1 MVLTRVA
8 HVEIASVHIVGY
20 RSDERFDASAGASP
34 TLSGYM
40 TDILLFGATGHTGR
54 LTAQALAERGA
65 SFGVAGRD
73 MSALADVAGATGA
86 HSVRCADAA
95 DPSSLDRALR
105 GIRVLISCAGP
116 FVDMGRAAAEAAL
129 QAGVNYLDSS
139 GEPAWV
145 ARLLGCDAAARNGGI
160 AMAPA
165 MGWDEVP
172 GDVAATLAL
181 SPPAGSGKSMEPADL
196 TITYAL
202 PSQASTGTLRSA
214 VRIMGAPGVWM
225 RAGQPVQMRA
235 GQAHRWAPMPP
246 PLGVRSSL
254 AWPLAE
260 GHLAPLHLP
269 LASLRTFVTAGAL
282 ARTGMRALRPALP
295 LLAQPRRADAVA
307 ALLRRVGVPSPVPN
321 GGKWSI
327 LAEGS
332 SQEGRR
338 LVVMMGV
345 DPYGLTAS
353 MLATGAQVM
362 AQPDYGVTGVVAPV
376 QAMGL
381 GRLRAELAHLE
392 VATHILELPGHE
404 AAMGTGAD
412 AEGRT

>member
-1 MVLTRVA
+1 
-8 HVEIASVHIVGY
+8 
-20 RSDERFDASAGASP
+20 
-34 TLSGYM
+34 M

-54 LTAQALAERGA
+54 LTARALADRGA

-73 MSALADVAGATGA
+73 MTALADVAGATGA
-86 HSVRCADAA
+86 QSVRCVDAA
-95 DPSSLDRALR
+95 DPGSLVRTLGDVK
-105 GIRVLISCAGP
+105 VLISCAGP
-116 FVDMGRAAAEAAL
+116 FMDMGRAAAEAAL
-129 QAGVNYLDSS
+129 RAGVHYLDSS

-145 ARLLGCDAAARNGGI
+145 ARLLGCDAAARSGGI

-181 SPPAGSGKSMEPADL
+181 SSPGGSGKATGPGDL

-225 RAGQPVQMRA
+225 IAGQPIEIRAGQS
-235 GQAHRWAPMPP
+235 HRWAPMPP

-269 LASLRTFVTAGAL
+269 LASLRTFVTAGPL
-282 ARTGMRALRPALP
+282 VRTGMRVLRPALP
-295 LLAQPRRADAVA
+295 LLAEPRRADAVA
-307 ALLRRVGVPSPVPN
+307 ALLRRTGVPLPVAK

-332 SQEGRR
+332 SQAHR
-338 LVVMMGV
+338 LVVMMGM

-362 AQPDYGVTGVVAPV
+362 AQPGYGVSGVVAPV
-376 QAMGL
+376 QAVGL
-381 GRLRAELAHLE
+381 GTLQAELARLG
-392 VATHILELPGHE
+392 VKTDILERPEH
-404 AAMGTGAD
+404 AAAIGAN